1 MVILSLVRAS
11 GGGSAG
17 FARDER
23 RINVALTRAR
33 HALVVLC
40 HAATLRRA
48 GGALAALVNDA
59 AQRGL
64 LLDEAAALESAPG
77 CPAKGGAAGAI
88 IGTPKTPAGEQQYLM
103 EVKSF
108 LEEAGGAAVLDKIE
122 LGVKWSKG
130 VRGRLT
136 NFLAKYPSVFLLQGH
151 SVTLK

>member
-108 LEEAGGAAVLDKIE
+108 LEEAGGA
-122 LGVKWSKG
+122 
-130 VRGRLT
+130 RGTGQDRIGGRVVEG
-136 NFLAKYPSVFLLQGH
+136 S
-151 SVTLK
+151 